1 MKKTIVAAA
10 VAAVFAAPAMADVK
24 ISGNVYLEAGE
35 VAEVSTDK
43 VNTDLF
49 VVSTE
54 DLGNGMT
61 VTTKI
66 QMVND
71 NDGATN
77 ASADPG
83 ERSLAISGAFGEI
96 KGGLMETY
104 TESAVAAMA
113 ANDPAHNVSNEV
125 SDSNLAGYKAGHRY
139 TSPSFNGVKVIAET
153 FPGQA
158 STVGVEYSG
167 NGLTVKYAQE
177 KGSSATLDVD
187 TFAISYKF
195 EGLTATVV
203 NSDDSSGED
212 QTWYGV
218 SYNMG
223 PITAAYSVING
234 NGDSGDT
241 ASDDG
246 DSTLSVAYALSKSTT
261 AYIAMENDDSA
272 NTLDQTLVGVVHK
285 F

>member
-35 VAEVSTDK
+35 ANQVATDY

-49 VVSTE
+49 FVSTD

-61 VTTKI
+61 ATTKI

-71 NDGATN
+71 GATETN
-77 ASADPG
+77 SSGDRG
-83 ERSLAISGAFGEI
+83 ERSLAISGDFGEI
-96 KGGLMETY
+96 KGGLMESY

-113 ANDPAHNVSNEV
+113 ANDPSHNVSNEL
-125 SDSNLAGYKAGHRY
+125 SDSNVSGYNAGHRY

-153 FPGQA
+153 FPGQF

-177 KGSSATLDVD
+177 KGSTNTLDVD
-187 TFAISYKF
+187 TFAVSYKF
-195 EGLTATVV
+195 EGLTATMV
-203 NSDDSSGED
+203 NSDDSSGQD

-223 PITAAYSVING
+223 PMTAAYSVLNG
-234 NGDSGDT
+234 NGDSGAT
-241 ASDDG
+241 DDG
-246 DSTLSVAYALSKSTT
+246 DSTLSLAYALSKSTT
-261 AYIAMENDDSA
+261 AYVAMENDDSA
-272 NTLDQTLVGVVHK
+272 NTQDKTLVGVVHK